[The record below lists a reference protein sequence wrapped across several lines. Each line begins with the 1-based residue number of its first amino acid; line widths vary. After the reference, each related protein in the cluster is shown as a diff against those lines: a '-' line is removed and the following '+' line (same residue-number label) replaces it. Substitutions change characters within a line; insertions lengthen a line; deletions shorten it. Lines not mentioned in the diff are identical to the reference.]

1 MNKKKTYLDFGVAM
15 DELRKKNGVS
25 FDTMSFKI
33 GIAQSYLWGL
43 ANRRRA
49 NMPKD
54 ELIEKIADY
63 FSLPPSYF
71 YEYRLKN
78 LLKFIDNNREYL
90 DHCLRQAKR
99 LSKKISDKPEEALE
113 EFEKIEES
121 GEETEAKKR
130 GEI

>member
-1 MNKKKTYLDFGVAM
+1 MNKSKTYLDFGVAM
-15 DELRKKNGVS
+15 DELRKKAGVS

-49 NMPKD
+49 NMPKE

-71 YEYRLKN
+71 YEWRLRKF
-78 LLKFIDNNREYL
+78 LDFIDKNRDFL

-99 LSKKISDKPEEALE
+99 LHREVSAKPEETIE
-113 EFEKIEES
+113 EFEELEV
-121 GEETEAKKR
+121 GEKNTQSEDT
-130 GEI
+130 G

>member
-1 MNKKKTYLDFGVAM
+1 
-15 DELRKKNGVS
+15 DELRKKSGVS

-49 NMPKD
+49 NMPKE

-63 FSLPPSYF
+63 FDLPPSYF
-71 YEYRLKN
+71 YEYRLK
-78 LLKFIDNNREYL
+78 KFLDYTDNNREFL

-99 LSKKISDKPEEALE
+99 LNKKISDKPEEAIE
-113 EFEKIEES
+113 EFEELEEL
-121 GEETEAKKR
+121 EEPKEKR
-130 GEI
+130 GRK